1 MRARV
6 AASSC
11 AASRHFRP
19 WVVGRWRRVTEE
31 QRATLAAARALTI
44 LATMETLRLGLE
56 WFLNP
61 DHLPFLVA
69 RQKGW
74 LDDAGLALEL
84 VEPQQHLDAAEAI
97 QKGELDVA
105 ITEPLHLVEDR
116 AQGRASQG
124 FARFLH
130 TNGGVMT
137 LASSGIE
144 RPRDMVGKRIQYPGS
159 PGPGGPAI
167 VATMIEADGGEVD
180 IAAFG
185 RVNEGFHHTKALA
198 DWKADLA
205 TLAFYNFEVVEAQHL
220 GLSPRLFALKDW
232 GVPDFCQLVLFTTPE
247 NLEQKRDA
255 FTKLVRVMRRGI
267 DFAHQH
273 PDEARAIYFAATK
286 VDPADPLM
294 SAIFA
299 ATVPCFTFDFSM
311 SDAYYARLSAWMK
324 KRGLVSEA
332 PPAYALWTNAL
343 AFE

>member
-1 MRARV
+1 
-6 AASSC
+6 
-11 AASRHFRP
+11 
-19 WVVGRWRRVTEE
+19 
-31 QRATLAAARALTI
+31 
-44 LATMETLRLGLE
+44 METLRLGLE

-69 RQKGW
+69 RAKGW

-84 VEPQQHLDAAEAI
+84 VEPQQHLDAADAI
-97 QKGELDVA
+97 QKGELDLA

-116 AQGRASQG
+116 AQGRAVQG

-167 VATMIEADGGEVD
+167 VATMIEADGGEAD
-180 IAAFG
+180 LDAFG
-185 RVNEGFHHTKALA
+185 RVNEGFQHTKALA
-198 DWKADLA
+198 DGKADVA
-205 TLAFYNFEVVEAQHL
+205 TLAFYNFEVVEARHL
-220 GLSPRLFALKDW
+220 GLAPRFFALKDW
-232 GVPDFCQLVLFTTPE
+232 GVPDFCQLVLFTTPDR
-247 NLEQKRDA
+247 LEKKREVL
-255 FTKLVRVMRRGI
+255 TKLVRVLRRGI
-267 DFAHQH
+267 DFAHEN
-273 PDEARAIYFAATK
+273 PDEARAIYFEATK
-286 VDPADPLM
+286 TDPNDPLM

-311 SDAYYARLSAWMK
+311 SDAYYARLAGWMK
-324 KRGLVSEA
+324 KRGLVPEA
-332 PPAYALWTNAL
+332 PPAYALWTNTL